1 MMHFTTADRRL
12 EQFLYAHF
20 IPFDS
25 QGKNGSGYTVW
36 HYGLSPRL
44 LRTVAEYRSLTQRYG
59 HLRKG
64 KSCEKL
70 D

>member
-1 MMHFTTADRRL
+1 MNITTTDRRL
-12 EQFLYAHF
+12 EQFLFAHYIF
-20 IPFDS
+20 FRKQSKDDR
-25 QGKNGSGYTVW
+25 GYTVW
-36 HYGLSPRL
+36 HYVLSPRL

-59 HLRKG
+59 HLRKE